1 MTLTMDQDVVR
12 NHAAVSSTAQAFLD
26 YAVAQGNCLAPA
38 ALLDDSLPPLFRN
51 YQYPLHSWPWFLG
64 EDMRKTLEDCAC
76 LVPALVHRAI
86 DIEFGGD
93 HQRFGAYFGMPDLLA
108 QLYMDIKLDPS
119 QVMHRMDAMLTQDG
133 LKIMEINV
141 GSNIGG
147 WQIQWMDGLYRRHPT
162 LQPFFDQ
169 VRCES
174 KDIPLGYMSHL
185 IECARTVLEH
195 AEEEIHAFVLVPAG
209 FLDIPDSRKT
219 MGDVFQAALENRGC
233 AGGMHFASSF
243 EGLDFTPAGAYLD
256 GQRITVIA
264 SSFPGNDAPQP
275 PQMLYRAYLGGRLA
289 WPDNPFTATIGD
301 KRSLALLHKHRHNP
315 VFSEHER
322 RLIDY
327 FIPWGTEAEPKQVD
341 FKGRQ
346 CDLETLLLQERPRFV
361 VKIAHGAQG
370 NDVYVGKFKSDEE
383 WSVAVR
389 RAMSEPGWL
398 VQEYCGSLPFYGQSG
413 EWGYGLHDVIWGVF
427 GFGTKYGGCWLR
439 LMGRGGGDGI
449 INSAK
454 GAQETIVYEVV
465 A

>member
-12 NHAAVSSTAQAFLD
+12 NHAAVSGTAQAFLD
-26 YAVAQGNCLAPA
+26 YAVAKGNCLGPA

-64 EDMRKTLEDCAC
+64 EDMRRTLEECAC

-86 DIEFGGD
+86 ELEFAGD
-93 HQRFGAYFGMPDLLA
+93 AQRLGAYFGMVDLLA
-108 QLYMDIKLDPS
+108 QLYMDIRFDPS

-147 WQIQWMDGLYRRHPT
+147 WQIQWMDGLYRKHPS

-174 KDIPLGYMSHL
+174 KHIPLGYMGHL
-185 IECARTVLEH
+185 IECARTVLDRADED
-195 AEEEIHAFVLVPAG
+195 IHAFVLVPAE

-219 MGDVFQAALENRGC
+219 MGDVFQVALKQSGR
-233 AGGMHFASSF
+233 AGAMHFASSYDV
-243 EGLDFTPAGAYLD
+243 LDFTPTGVHFE

-275 PQMLYRAYLGGRLA
+275 PQMLYRAFLGGRLA

-301 KRSLALLHKHRHNP
+301 KRSLALLHKHKHNP
-315 VFSEHER
+315 VFSERER
-322 RLIDY
+322 QLIDY
-327 FIPWGTEAEPKQVD
+327 FIPWGTEATPKQVE

-346 CDLETLLLQERPRFV
+346 ADLETLLREERPRFV
-361 VKIAHGAQG
+361 VKVAHGAQG
-370 NDVYVGKFKSDEE
+370 NDVYVGKFKTDEE

-413 EWGYGLHDVIWGVF
+413 EWGYELHDVIWGVF
-427 GFGTKYGGCWLR
+427 GFGTQYGGCWLR
-439 LMGRGGGDGI
+439 LMRRGGGDGI